1 MGNEIQNQFIL
12 VSKTLKKTEGNKWVS
27 EVNKRLI
34 RMQEIL
40 SSSSKESKLMF
51 IYQDENSLL
60 KGQRGMIEIGK
71 RIRSLLDEDKDDI
84 A

>member
-1 MGNEIQNQFIL
+1 
-12 VSKTLKKTEGNKWVS
+12 
-27 EVNKRLI
+27 
-34 RMQEIL
+34 MQEIL

-51 IYQDENSLL
+51 IYQDESSLL

-84 A
+84 AENCWRLLISLIKRAEISLNHMGFTQKQKE